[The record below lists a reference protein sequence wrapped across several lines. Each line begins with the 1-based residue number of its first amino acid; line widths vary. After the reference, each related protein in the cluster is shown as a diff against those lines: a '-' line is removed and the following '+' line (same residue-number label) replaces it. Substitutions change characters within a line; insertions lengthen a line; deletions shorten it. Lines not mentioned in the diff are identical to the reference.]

1 MEKMIKGLSLEE
13 LEGQR
18 TELLPDRIEMRRR
31 RRRRGGGFRCT
42 ATAISGVGAATN
54 AGIVCVNARA

>member
-31 RRRRGGGFRCT
+31 RRRRGGFRCT
-42 ATAISGVGAATN
+42 ATAISGLGAATN
-54 AGIVCVNARA
+54 TGVVCVNVRT

>member
-31 RRRRGGGFRCT
+31 RRRRGGFRCT
-42 ATAISGVGAATN
+42 ATAVAGTGGAVNT
-54 AGIVCVNARA
+54 GIVCVNVRT